1 MGKNNLFYV
10 FGLALSISTLLF
22 ACNSNSK
29 KDRANQGIISGH
41 TTILADESLFPIV
54 DDEYQIFANNYK
66 QAEINIIYKPQQELL
81 SLFLND
87 SIDVAIMPRP
97 LTKEEAKHYENRKI
111 IIRTTKFAIDGIAL
125 ITGQNNQDSVISVEE
140 LKMVLSGNSN
150 KDKVFVFDHPKSSTV
165 EYLMNLAGV
174 KVLPSNIYALSSNK
188 EVIKYVIKHPNAIG
202 IVSVAWIKRPTPDIS
217 ADVAAIKV
225 MGVSEN
231 GGEYKKP
238 SQSNLKIGEY
248 PLIRDL
254 YLINCQGRAGLGT
267 GFAAFLAGEVGQR
280 IILKSGLAPDSL
292 SSRQIMIRN

>member
-1 MGKNNLFYV
+1 MGKNNIFYA
-10 FGLALSISTLLF
+10 FSLMLSFTTLLF
-22 ACNSNSK
+22 ACNQNAK
-29 KDRANQGIISGH
+29 KDRADQGIISGH

-87 SIDVAIMPRP
+87 SIDVAIMSRT
-97 LTKEEAKHYENRKI
+97 LTKVEAKYYENRKI
-111 IIRTTKFAIDGIAL
+111 IIRSTKFAIDGIAL
-125 ITGQNNQDSVISVEE
+125 ITGQGNQDSVISVEE
-140 LKMVLSGNSN
+140 LKNVLSGKAN

-174 KVLPSNIYALSSNK
+174 KVLPSNIYALNSNK

-217 ADVAAIKV
+217 ADVAALKV
-225 MGVSEN
+225 MGVSVN

-238 SQSNLKIGEY
+238 SQSNLKIREY